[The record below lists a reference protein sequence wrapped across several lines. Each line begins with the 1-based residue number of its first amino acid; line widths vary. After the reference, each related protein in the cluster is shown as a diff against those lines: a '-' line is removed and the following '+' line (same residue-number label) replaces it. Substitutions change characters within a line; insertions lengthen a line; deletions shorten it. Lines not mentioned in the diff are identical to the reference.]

1 RPHPR
6 RLEDSR
12 ADPNGRFLPGGRGA
26 MGTARGPGA
35 LSRSRRKKEPPA
47 DTGGA
52 VEGERR
58 VVQDWTRLW
67 RRRAGLALA
76 LLSASGVSG
85 RRRAS
90 ADWKANG
97 QV

>member
-1 RPHPR
+1 
-6 RLEDSR
+6 
-12 ADPNGRFLPGGRGA
+12 

-76 LLSASGVSG
+76 LLSDS
-85 RRRAS
+85 
-90 ADWKANG
+90 
-97 QV
+97 